1 VAVNQFIDGDNII
14 TLADTSQPMLEVSL
28 DETDFQ
34 SAKVG
39 NRVEVTFDAYPNRT
53 FSGAI
58 AEVSPGLE
66 STFGSQAVKVLAIL
80 DQDTNT
86 KSVSLPLGLNASV
99 DVISGEATN
108 AVLVPIEALHQT
120 ETGNYM
126 VYVQN
131 NGLFEPREVN
141 VGLMDFTSAEII
153 SGLQVGEVVAI
164 SDITN
169 Q

>member
-1 VAVNQFIDGDNII
+1 
-14 TLADTSQPMLEVSL
+14 
-28 DETDFQ
+28 
-34 SAKVG
+34 
-39 NRVEVTFDAYPNRT
+39 
-53 FSGAI
+53 
-58 AEVSPGLE
+58 
-66 STFGSQAVKVLAIL
+66 
-80 DQDTNT
+80 
-86 KSVSLPLGLNASV
+86 
-99 DVISGEATN
+99 
-108 AVLVPIEALHQT
+108 
-120 ETGNYM
+120 M